1 MINPN
6 QRNAITKAV
15 ERLQEAVKL
24 YDKKYVYSAK
34 QAIKDALELLEKL
47 LDEKASIDALYGAS
61 SDKEA
66 KELNCVIPKQP
77 DTAGLF

>member
-1 MINPN
+1 MGDLIANL
-6 QRNAITKAV
+6 K
-15 ERLQEAVKL
+15 QEAIYL
-24 YDKKYVYSAK
+24 GRT
-34 QAIKDALELLEKL
+34 EKL